1 MATESASAATI
12 NLAYSCSCIFIT
24 GEVLSHGPLEFVVAD
39 AMDFGGHFVH
49 YTVMHVHNYAVQDN
63 FEVASSV
70 CLSVLIISGWSER
83 YEV

>member
-1 MATESASAATI
+1 
-12 NLAYSCSCIFIT
+12 
-24 GEVLSHGPLEFVVAD
+24 
-39 AMDFGGHFVH
+39 MDFGGHFVH